1 MGRQLPKKRRI
12 VNESKANERQGN
24 GTTKKRIDL
33 LQQNACLRDAFSKE
47 YLENISRSHSHH
59 FAVTLS
65 IFDHQFLYDIIE
77 ISFLFSSLIQPLVF
91 SQISLLLCKS
101 SSSNANQVYL
111 HDKCRE
117 VFIKASSPLASLPF
131 KGQVSQHTTVK

>member
-101 SSSNANQVYL
+101 LMQIRCIQYMINAERSLSKQVHL
-111 HDKCRE
+111 QPRCHS
-117 VFIKASSPLASLPF
+117 KARSPSTQL
-131 KGQVSQHTTVK
+131 